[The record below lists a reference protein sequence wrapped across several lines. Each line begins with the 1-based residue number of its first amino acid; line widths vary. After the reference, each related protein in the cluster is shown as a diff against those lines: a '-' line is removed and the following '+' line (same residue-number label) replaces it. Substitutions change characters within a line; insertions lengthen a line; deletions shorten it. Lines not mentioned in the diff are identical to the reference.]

1 MLKDI
6 SKYMNAHNKTEP
18 SIQMRAIQ
26 RYSQDENQHDMHS
39 ILVLFLNG
47 TRNRGDTE
55 HRHLLSCM

>member
-6 SKYMNAHNKTEP
+6 SKYMKVHNKTEP

-39 ILVLFLNG
+39 ILVFL
-47 TRNRGDTE
+47 TRNRSDTE